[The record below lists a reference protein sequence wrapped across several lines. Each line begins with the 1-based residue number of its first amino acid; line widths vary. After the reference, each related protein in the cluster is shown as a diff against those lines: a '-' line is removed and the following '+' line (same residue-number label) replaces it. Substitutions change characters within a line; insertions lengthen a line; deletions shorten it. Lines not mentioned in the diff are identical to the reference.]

1 MALKKKE
8 ETKAAK
14 KEETK
19 AEKRERDKAEYYPV
33 DKILEK
39 AVKIN
44 DTITEY
50 NLAWGVYFSL
60 DEEKMRAKISI
71 FEFTFYVRVVEGKN
85 GFFLSF
91 PSHKY
96 KDEWVEDI
104 TCYDK
109 DFHAVMKELLA
120 KLAEA

>member
-8 ETKAAK
+8 ETKAV
-14 KEETK
+14 
-19 AEKRERDKAEYYPV
+19 KRERDKAEYYPV

-60 DEEKMRAKISI
+60 DEEKMRANISV

-85 GFFLSF
+85 GYFLSF

-96 KDEWVEDI
+96 NDEWVEDI

-109 DFHAVMKELLA
+109 DFHVVIKELLK